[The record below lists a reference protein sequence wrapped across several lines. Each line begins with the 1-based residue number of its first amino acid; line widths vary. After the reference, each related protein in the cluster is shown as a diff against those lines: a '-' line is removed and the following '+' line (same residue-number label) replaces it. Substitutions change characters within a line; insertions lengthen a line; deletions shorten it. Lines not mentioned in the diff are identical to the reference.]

1 MTSNEKCI
9 PAIYEIEDID
19 KCIAEYP
26 PYYERS
32 FTKRYCVQFNKEN
45 EHLDTCISL
54 YSSKL
59 CMVFLA
65 KGHSIV
71 KEGKTIKQFHF
82 QVGKEDR
89 LTNITG
95 GKYKK
100 KAQRL
105 QKDTVICF
113 VETTD
118 GIKYPIFSGI
128 KGRLIDIN
136 PIVVKNPNIL
146 IEKHNTT
153 GYIALIHPE
162 NFRSAPDEILS
173 GFLDDGEYQE
183 VLNSR
188 SDSKTE

>member
-1 MTSNEKCI
+1 MTLNEKHI
-9 PAIYEIEDID
+9 PEIYEIEDID

-32 FTKRYCVQFNKEN
+32 FTKRYCQEFNKDSN
-45 EHLDTCISL
+45 YLDTCISL

-65 KGHSIV
+65 EGHSII
-71 KEGKTIKQFHF
+71 KEDKKIKQLLF

-89 LTNITG
+89 LTNLTK

-100 KAQRL
+100 NAQRL
-105 QKDTVICF
+105 QRDSVICYI
-113 VETTD
+113 ETTD
-118 GIKYPIFSGI
+118 GVKYPIHAGI

-136 PIVVKNPNIL
+136 PLVVKNPNIL
-146 IEKHNTT
+146 IEKHKST

-162 NFRSAPDEILS
+162 NFRSAPEEVLS
-173 GFLDDGEYQE
+173 GLIAKDEYEQ
-183 VLNSR
+183 VLKNRLVS
-188 SDSKTE
+188 